1 MSRTA
6 ADPPRGGS
14 PGPRSPAARDWA
26 AEQRRFLEV
35 IAPESHFHR
44 AFDGQGDTFFFAKNL
59 AGETLF
65 FSRGILPHI
74 GLERDEQ
81 MLGATDEELTP
92 GPFAAHYRADDR
104 TVIESQQPLIG
115 HVDVWF
121 DEVGLPDWYETS
133 KYPIFDCAGRVIG
146 VMGTLRRC
154 HSGTAP
160 SITGTRLGPALSILR
175 QELQRF
181 PPLSRLAKACGMSP
195 RHLQRSFHEPF
206 GFGPRTYWMK
216 CRIRAACAAL
226 REAGRSIA
234 EVSTDLGFCDQ
245 SNFTLH
251 FRRHTGTTPS
261 AYIRQPAGS
270 PLKNPVSKTKKP
282 VIRAGAATR
291 PATPALSPTTAACP
305 CRKP

>member
-1 MSRTA
+1 
-6 ADPPRGGS
+6 
-14 PGPRSPAARDWA
+14 
-26 AEQRRFLEV
+26 
-35 IAPESHFHR
+35 
-44 AFDGQGDTFFFAKNL
+44 
-59 AGETLF
+59 
-65 FSRGILPHI
+65 
-74 GLERDEQ
+74 
-81 MLGATDEELTP
+81 
-92 GPFAAHYRADDR
+92 
-104 TVIESQQPLIG
+104 
-115 HVDVWF
+115 
-121 DEVGLPDWYETS
+121 
-133 KYPIFDCAGRVIG
+133 
-146 VMGTLRRC
+146 MGTLRRC

-251 FRRHTGTTPS
+251 FRRHTGTTPA

-291 PATPALSPTTAACP
+291 PATAALSPTTAACP

>member
-1 MSRTA
+1 VGIMSRTA

-26 AEQRRFLEV
+26 DEQRRFLEA

-44 AFDGQGDTFFFAKNL
+44 AFDGLGDTFFFAKNL

-74 GLERDEQ
+74 GLDRDEQ

-104 TVIESQQPLIG
+104 TVIETKQPLIG

-121 DEVGLPDWYETS
+121 DEVGLPDWYETN
-133 KYPIFDCAGRVIG
+133 KYPIFDRAGRVIG

-154 HSGTAP
+154 HTGTAP
-160 SITGTRLGPALSILR
+160 GMTGTRLGPALSILR

-195 RHLQRSFHEPF
+195 RHLQRSFHELF

-216 CRIRAACAAL
+216 CRIRAACKSL
-226 REAGRSIA
+226 RARRRSIA
-234 EVSTDLGFCDQ
+234 EVSVDLGFCDQ

-251 FRRHTGTTPS
+251 FRRHAGVTPS

-270 PLKNPVSKTKKP
+270 PPEKP
-282 VIRAGAATR
+282 E
-291 PATPALSPTTAACP
+291 
-305 CRKP
+305 K